1 MKTAH
6 KADNMA
12 RRRHAKRTAREHQRK
27 LKRKLCHIV
36 DELYYGRYQGVK
48 SSPLL
53 RANKSLVMSML
64 KRRWGN

>member
-1 MKTAH
+1 MKTVQQASKIAH
-6 KADNMA
+6 
-12 RRRHAKRTAREHQRK
+12 RRYKKRAAHEHQRK

-53 RANKSLVMSML
+53 RVNKQLTMSML
-64 KRRWGN
+64 KKRWGN

>member
-1 MKTAH
+1 MKTAQQASKIAH
-6 KADNMA
+6 
-12 RRRHAKRTAREHQRK
+12 RRYKKRAAHEHQRK

-53 RANKSLVMSML
+53 RVNKQLTMSML
-64 KRRWGN
+64 KKRWGN